1 MDTNE
6 KLSTIMIFS
15 TGCSDAIKGMMKGG
29 GTREEQIQTDVK
41 VYLKS
46 HIWEQDIRTFS
57 AYEPIPSLAE
67 SFRFQE

>member
-1 MDTNE
+1 VDTNE
-6 KLSTIMIFS
+6 KLSTIMIFG

-46 HIWEQDIRTFS
+46 H
-57 AYEPIPSLAE
+57 SLGTGHKGI
-67 SFRFQE
+67 